1 MNRVRA
7 LGHALHP
14 MLVVFPLG
22 LLATSLV
29 WDVVFLATGDIMWA
43 QTAFW
48 TIVAGLA
55 GALLAAIPGFIDW
68 LSIPR
73 DTRAWRIGIY
83 HLILNLT
90 VVVLFAISAA
100 LRLANEDGGY
110 TAADVFDMIPG
121 WVALGL
127 AVVSGWLGGEL
138 VERLGVGVHAD
149 AHLNAPSS
157 LRRER
162 PQG

>member
-1 MNRVRA
+1 MDRVRIF
-7 LGHALHP
+7 GHTLHA

-29 WDVVFLATGDIMWA
+29 WDVVFLATGNLMWA
-43 QTAFW
+43 QTGFW

-73 DTRAWRIGIY
+73 HTRAWRIGVY
-83 HLILNLT
+83 HLILNLI
-90 VVVLFAISAA
+90 VVVLFAISAG
-100 LRLANEDGGY
+100 LRLANAYGGY
-110 TAADVFDMIPG
+110 TAPDVADMIPG

-127 AVVSGWLGGEL
+127 VVVSGWLGAEL
-138 VERLGVGVHAD
+138 VERLGVGVHDD
-149 AHLNAPSS
+149 ANLNAPSS
-157 LRRER
+157 LRRR
-162 PQG
+162 T